1 MPNILHSP
9 LCSSYGLILKKKKH
23 FFNHAMI
30 KLWRK
35 KVSFFAQFDPIL
47 KKKEINIRKSL
58 KMANPILPMQMN
70 FLSWKSKI

>member
-1 MPNILHSP
+1 
-9 LCSSYGLILKKKKH
+9 
-23 FFNHAMI
+23 MI

-35 KVSFFAQFDPIL
+35 KVYFFAQFDPIL

-70 FLSWKSKI
+70 ILSW